1 MGDRV
6 NGKAPARL
14 YPSPRH
20 DAGLFAGPYRL
31 GLRRTRFGAAVKNA
45 IFSISSLL
53 ILAGCGNNVATSD
66 KDHGGGTLL
75 QPLAPEGWAD
85 AESGFINTSA
95 EPTGFV
101 AIAESPAGGILMRV
115 DLMGLSKGWHGIHL
129 HQTGDCSDHADGFKA
144 SGGHFNPDNREH
156 GLLNPNGPE
165 AADLPNIYA
174 GADGRATAEMY
185 NAMASLTAGPTPL
198 MDEDGFAIV
207 VHANADDHETQPIGG
222 AGPRVACAAL
232 TGGP

>member
-1 MGDRV
+1 MKPV
-6 NGKAPARL
+6 CKTSL
-14 YPSPRH
+14 
-20 DAGLFAGPYRL
+20 
-31 GLRRTRFGAAVKNA
+31 
-45 IFSISSLL
+45 ISIGSLL
-53 ILAGCGNNVATSD
+53 LLSACGNSASSD
-66 KDHGGGTLL
+66 GGETRAEPLL
-75 QPLAPEGWAD
+75 EPLAPDGWAD
-85 AESGFINTSA
+85 ATSGFINTAA
-95 EPTGFV
+95 EPTGSV

-115 DLMGLSKGWHGIHL
+115 DLKGLTEGWHGIHL
-129 HQTGDCSDHADGFKA
+129 HQTGDCSDHAEGFKA